1 MHLYLNFFTLYIDL
15 FKYIMRGDNDIAVVP
30 NAGDTLVSST
40 APRLSS
46 LVQFFSLGAIT

>member
-1 MHLYLNFFTLYIDL
+1 
-15 FKYIMRGDNDIAVVP
+15 MRGDNDIAVVP
-30 NAGDTLVSST
+30 DAGDTLVSFT